1 MVESEDIPNILNTGY
16 GQFEMSQNSHGTF
29 HSSCSTVAEAAGI
42 CYLPSLPFEDF
53 QKQPWATSEVRAGAS
68 REAGGRLEPLKTE
81 AGDV

>member
-1 MVESEDIPNILNTGY
+1 M
-16 GQFEMSQNSHGTF
+16 
-29 HSSCSTVAEAAGI
+29 AEAAGI

-81 AGDV
+81 AGDECEAPSGVCFVDT